1 VPVSG
6 DGKNLAVVFRPVG
19 RLKMLQWSPRLVA
32 LAAVVTLL
40 LIALL
45 GAGFEDWLNLYW

>member
-1 VPVSG
+1 VPDSHGV
-6 DGKNLAVVFRPVG
+6 KNFAVVFRPVG

-32 LAAVVTLL
+32 LAAVVALL
-40 LIALL
+40 LVALL

>member
-1 VPVSG
+1 
-6 DGKNLAVVFRPVG
+6 LG

-32 LAAVVTLL
+32 LAAVVV
-40 LIALL
+40 LILVAVF

>member
-1 VPVSG
+1 VPGIGGVE
-6 DGKNLAVVFRPVG
+6 NLAVVFRPLG

-32 LAAVVTLL
+32 LAAVVALL
-40 LIALL
+40 LVALL